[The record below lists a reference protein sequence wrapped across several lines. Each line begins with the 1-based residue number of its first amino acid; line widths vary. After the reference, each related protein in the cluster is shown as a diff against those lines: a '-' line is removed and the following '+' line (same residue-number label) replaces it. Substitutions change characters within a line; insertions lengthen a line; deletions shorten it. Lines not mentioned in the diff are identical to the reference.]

1 MMHKS
6 LDSRGRISRFWPID
20 DRSVERRDDG
30 PAALLRTMAAIAHK
44 HRGKLLIWTVLCA
57 MSAAFYAR
65 TRDPVFT
72 ATASLLLEPRRQ
84 AVTSARENAAPAA
97 LDLSRADSEIQVI
110 RSERLLTKVFD
121 SLELASH
128 PELQARPPGLMRL
141 MISYMTGQLPDRT
154 KPTPPPAGTAD
165 MRMEAASSTEPRQT
179 AFANFTGRIS
189 TRRVGQSYVIEI
201 SYVSSDPELTARV
214 ANSAASAYLLQS
226 VGSKADAAASGAEF
240 LQQRLDGLSAQV
252 KAATEAVR
260 QGSLPAQ
267 PTPDADARI
276 IGAALVPL
284 GPSGP
289 GTSLIVIFGAA
300 LGLMTGFLTL
310 AVASLFDRHVPN
322 GEVLQRETGLLCLA
336 DIPNARG
343 RGWRRW
349 RRNTKNMERLAI
361 SDDDTGFG
369 AAIRDLR
376 TAIDLI
382 TRTDSNGGHRI
393 IAFCSAKPGAGNTLL
408 AINLAYLINQS
419 GRRVTV
425 IHGKRT
431 WVPRDLNNPPAAAS
445 IVDALAKWGTLPD
458 KIAFFDL
465 DGIAM
470 LPVYSSN
477 PQRNRVADFCS
488 PVMARILAYAC
499 AKGDV
504 LLDLPALSTSAE
516 SLALA
521 KHADAVILTVA
532 AGRNSVEEI
541 DAAVRALSRVDGN
554 VIGAVV
560 NHVGR

>member
-6 LDSRGRISRFWPID
+6 LVSKGRLSRVWPID
-20 DRSVERRDDG
+20 DRSVERTDDG
-30 PAALLRTMAAIAHK
+30 PAALLRAMAAIAYKHK
-44 HRGKLLIWTVLCA
+44 GKLLIWTLLCA

-65 TRDPVFT
+65 SRDPVFT

-84 AVTSARENAAPAA
+84 AVTSAREVAAPAT

-110 RSERLLTKVFD
+110 RSERLLTKVFNN
-121 SLELASH
+121 LELASH
-128 PELQARPPGLMRL
+128 PELQPRPPGLLRRL
-141 MISYMTGQLPDRT
+141 ISRVTGKLPD
-154 KPTPPPAGTAD
+154 TPEPAQPAGTTD
-165 MRMEAASSTEPRQT
+165 MRAGAASRAELRQI

-226 VGSKADAAASGAEF
+226 VGAKADAAASGAEF
-240 LQQRLDGLSAQV
+240 LQQRLDALSAQV

-260 QGSLPAQ
+260 EGSLPTL

-310 AVASLFDRHVPN
+310 AIASLFDRRVPN
-322 GEVLQRETGLLCLA
+322 GEVLQRETGLPCLA
-336 DIPNARG
+336 RIPDVG
-343 RGWRRW
+343 GWSWRR
-349 RRNTKNMERLAI
+349 RHDRLDMERLAV

-376 TAIDLI
+376 TAIDI
-382 TRTDSNGGHRI
+382 IAPANSNDGHRI
-393 IAFCSAKPGAGNTLL
+393 IALCSAKPGAGNTLL
-408 AINLAYLINQS
+408 AMNLAHLISQS

-431 WVPRDLNNPPAAAS
+431 WPPLGLNDPSAAAS
-445 IVDALAKWGTLPD
+445 IVDALAEWGAPPD

-470 LPVYSSN
+470 LPVHSSN
-477 PQRNRVADFCS
+477 PQRNRVADLCS
-488 PVMARILAYAC
+488 PVVARILAHAC
-499 AKGDV
+499 KKGDV

-516 SLALA
+516 GLALA

-541 DAAVRALSRVDGN
+541 DAAARALSRVDAN